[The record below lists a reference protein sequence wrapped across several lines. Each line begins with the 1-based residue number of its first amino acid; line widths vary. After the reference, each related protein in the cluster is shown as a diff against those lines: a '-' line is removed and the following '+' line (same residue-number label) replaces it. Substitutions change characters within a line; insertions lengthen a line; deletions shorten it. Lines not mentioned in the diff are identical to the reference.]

1 MYSGLGAKLKRY
13 LLLTM
18 LLLVSASTALAAD
31 ATGTRPAL
39 WAQPV
44 ATQELKNFYRLDD
57 KVYRSAQ
64 PDEEGF
70 AELQQLGITT
80 ILNLRDYHSDDDEAE
95 GLDLTLRRVEMD
107 AGSIT
112 VEQLVAALR
121 EIHQAKGPVLIHCWH
136 GSDRTGTVSAGYRII
151 MQGWSREAAV
161 DELVNGGYGYHAI
174 YGNIPEL
181 LKGLDIEA
189 VRAAVFAP

>member
-1 MYSGLGAKLKRY
+1 MFSETGMRLKRY
-13 LLLTM
+13 LLLAV
-18 LLLVSASTALAAD
+18 LLLVSASSALAAD
-31 ATGTRPAL
+31 AESTRPAT

-44 ATQELKNFYRLDD
+44 AAKELENFYRLDD

-70 AELQQLGITT
+70 VELKQLGITT

-95 GLDLTLRRVEMD
+95 GLNLNLQRVKMD

-121 EIHQAKGPVLIHCWH
+121 VIRQAEGPVLIHCWH

-151 MQGWSREAAV
+151 MQGWSREDAV
-161 DELVNGGYGYHAI
+161 KELVNGGYGYHSL

-181 LKGLDIEA
+181 LKGLDVEA

>member
-1 MYSGLGAKLKRY
+1 MIRRYALLGV
-13 LLLTM
+13 LLFAWL
-18 LLLVSASTALAAD
+18 ATAGAAETSD
-31 ATGTRPAL
+31 QRPTQ

-44 ATQELKNFYRLDD
+44 RSAELQNFYRLDD

-70 AELQQLGITT
+70 VELKQRGIGT
-80 ILNLRDYHSDDDEAE
+80 ILNLRNYHSDDDEAE
-95 GLDLTLRRVEMD
+95 GLNLDLQRVEMD

-121 EIHQAKGPVLIHCWH
+121 VIRQAEGPVLIHCWH

-151 MQGWSREAAV
+151 MQGWSREDAV
-161 DELVNGGYGYHAI
+161 DELINGGYGYHSI
-174 YGNIPEL
+174 YGNIPKL
-181 LKGLDIEA
+181 LQEIDVEA
-189 VRAAVFAP
+189 VRAAVLAP